1 MELKAPIPGENLV
14 ADGRNYPWRRA
25 PELVDYD
32 EAVESILNKV
42 DEDVELEAVFA
53 MMDVGADMVTITSTL
68 LLNYIGMGKV
78 SIDLA
83 LLMAGP
89 LSRYL
94 EIKAKKAGVDFDLG
108 LVDENRK
115 PITAEDMRMAMGIVQ
130 QDEEEETPVLD
141 LPQETPEEEALEDSL
156 MAQPPVASEEEQ
168 SSMLGMDEKK
178 KKRLL
183 MAKIRFSDKIA
194 EVQGQLAEGGFMDKP
209 TLGDYMTVAAQN
221 LATGLQAAEKERM
234 IKEKEERAEAAAK
247 AERIRKE
254 QLEEEKQIKKL
265 KAAINAALDIELGSK
280 ENIDWQ
286 WNNIGWQSPKL
297 SMIFFLY

>member
-1 MELKAPIPGENLV
+1 MKLKAPIPGENLV

-53 MMDVGADMVTITSTL
+53 MMDVGADMVTITSTI

-94 EIKAKKAGVDFDLG
+94 EIKAKSAGVDFDLG
-108 LVDENRK
+108 LVNENRK
-115 PITAEDMRMAMGIVQ
+115 PITAEDMRMAMDIVQ
-130 QDEEEETPVLD
+130 QDEEETPVLD
-141 LPQETPEEEALEDSL
+141 LPQEAPEEEAPEDSL

-168 SSMLGMDEKK
+168 SSMLGMDE
-178 KKRLL
+178 
-183 MAKIRFSDKIA
+183 
-194 EVQGQLAEGGFMDKP
+194 
-209 TLGDYMTVAAQN
+209 
-221 LATGLQAAEKERM
+221 
-234 IKEKEERAEAAAK
+234 
-247 AERIRKE
+247 
-254 QLEEEKQIKKL
+254 EEEEI
-265 KAAINAALDIELGSK
+265 ANG
-280 ENIDWQ
+280 
-286 WNNIGWQSPKL
+286 
-297 SMIFFLY
+297 

>member
-1 MELKAPIPGENLV
+1 MKLKAPIPGENLV

-42 DEDVELEAVFA
+42 DEDAELEAVFA
-53 MMDVGADMVTITSTL
+53 MMDVGADMVTITSTI

-94 EIKAKKAGVDFDLG
+94 EIKAKSAGVNFDLG
-108 LVDENRK
+108 LVNENRK

-130 QDEEEETPVLD
+130 QDEEEAPVLD
-141 LPQETPEEEALEDSL
+141 LPQEAPEEEAPKDSL

-168 SSMLGMDEKK
+168 SSMLGMDE
-178 KKRLL
+178 
-183 MAKIRFSDKIA
+183 
-194 EVQGQLAEGGFMDKP
+194 
-209 TLGDYMTVAAQN
+209 
-221 LATGLQAAEKERM
+221 
-234 IKEKEERAEAAAK
+234 
-247 AERIRKE
+247 
-254 QLEEEKQIKKL
+254 EEEEI
-265 KAAINAALDIELGSK
+265 ANG
-280 ENIDWQ
+280 
-286 WNNIGWQSPKL
+286 
-297 SMIFFLY
+297 

>member
-25 PELVDYD
+25 PEIVDYD
-32 EAVESILNKV
+32 EAVESILDKV

-108 LVDENRK
+108 LVDKNRK
-115 PITAEDMRMAMGIVQ
+115 PITAEDMRMAMGIVE

-168 SSMLGMDEKK
+168 SSMLGMD
-178 KKRLL
+178 
-183 MAKIRFSDKIA
+183 A
-194 EVQGQLAEGGFMDKP
+194 
-209 TLGDYMTVAAQN
+209 
-221 LATGLQAAEKERM
+221 
-234 IKEKEERAEAAAK
+234 
-247 AERIRKE
+247 
-254 QLEEEKQIKKL
+254 EEEEEI
-265 KAAINAALDIELGSK
+265 ANG
-280 ENIDWQ
+280 
-286 WNNIGWQSPKL
+286 
-297 SMIFFLY
+297 